1 VAEDLGSRR
10 QSDPFVQVMVCNK
23 PDTHDDT
30 DEPPEWMQ
38 ITPVHRNAKTD
49 VEWNDLE
56 LSVEVPRKE
65 IVRKER
71 CIRILVLDCVDGK
84 RHAKFIC
91 QSASMDK
98 LLVLGHLGHWVD
110 VEGNLVDA
118 WGEQV
123 GRYATKIRYVEKVEE
138 EVEFGYLDLSQ
149 VVVTHLRCDGKMLVS
164 CVVNAGY
171 SLKVE

>member
-23 PDTHDDT
+23 ADTHDDT

-49 VEWNDLE
+49 VEWNELE

-71 CIRILVLDCVDGK
+71 CIRIRVIDCVDGK
-84 RHAKFIC
+84 RHTKFIC

-118 WGEQV
+118 GGEQV